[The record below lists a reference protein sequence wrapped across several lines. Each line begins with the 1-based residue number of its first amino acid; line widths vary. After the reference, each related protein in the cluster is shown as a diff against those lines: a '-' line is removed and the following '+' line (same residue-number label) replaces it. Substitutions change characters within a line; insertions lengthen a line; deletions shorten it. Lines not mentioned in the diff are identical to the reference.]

1 MVARS
6 ASVGH
11 RGARGW
17 IVSAATVVLVI
28 IPGVVPPHPGAGFV
42 WSPDVLALNAVA
54 AAILMGRH
62 QRPLA
67 VLAAVIGVV
76 AVSVPLGLFNPGL
89 VLAAGVAVYTTMLY
103 ATRRRGFV
111 LTALV
116 ALAMLAF
123 VFVDGYSGLQ
133 NVLTVLLGGAIGDAV
148 RTQRDYVASVT
159 ERAERAERTR
169 DAVAGQRVAETR
181 LAIARD
187 LHDVVAHQI
196 SVINLHA
203 GVAASSLRNRP
214 ADAEKSLAIIRS
226 ASRTALTEIGDL
238 MATLRDPTTAIGPF
252 GLSQLDDVVREFA
265 SHGMEVAVHIDGDPY
280 ELPASID
287 VTALRVVQ
295 EALTNAHKHG
305 TGHRAHVLI
314 GYLPR
319 ALRITVSNPTA
330 SDGAGARHLGM
341 NQGLI
346 GMRERVD
353 SVRGAL
359 RYGADGTGRWLLVA
373 DLPTEPAHDDLDTP
387 DDLDAPDDV
396 AAQGDTQ

>member
-6 ASVGH
+6 APAGH

-67 VLAAVIGVV
+67 VLAAVIGVI

-103 ATRRRGFV
+103 VTRRRGFV

-133 NVLTVLLGGAIGDAV
+133 NVLTVLLGGALGDAV

-203 GVAASSLRNRP
+203 ASLPPRYVTDRPTPRNRWLSFAAHRAP
-214 ADAEKSLAIIRS
+214 RSPRSATSWPPYETPPPRSARSACPNSTMLCVNSPVMEWKSLSTSMVIR
-226 ASRTALTEIGDL
+226 
-238 MATLRDPTTAIGPF
+238 
-252 GLSQLDDVVREFA
+252 
-265 SHGMEVAVHIDGDPY
+265 
-280 ELPASID
+280 
-287 VTALRVVQ
+287 
-295 EALTNAHKHG
+295 TNC
-305 TGHRAHVLI
+305 R
-314 GYLPR
+314 R
-319 ALRITVSNPTA
+319 RS
-330 SDGAGARHLGM
+330 M
-341 NQGLI
+341 
-346 GMRERVD
+346 
-353 SVRGAL
+353 
-359 RYGADGTGRWLLVA
+359 
-373 DLPTEPAHDDLDTP
+373 
-387 DDLDAPDDV
+387 
-396 AAQGDTQ
+396 